1 MKGTGMCLF
10 YGFNEKQNIV
20 PIQCDGLSRLLTK
33 ELKYDK
39 RSVIYRTKSFSQKA
53 FNEFEIR

>member
-1 MKGTGMCLF
+1 MLF
-10 YGFNEKQNIV
+10 YGFDEKQNIV
-20 PIQCDGLSRLLTK
+20 HIQCDGLSRLLTK

-53 FNEFEIR
+53 LNEFEIR